1 MHEINEK
8 SVIALDSDDC
18 EVAAVSPPIQSP
30 AGGSAGSAIVLGS
43 DREDLSCLSKSSASV
58 PAAIV
63 EVLSADQE
71 SEDPFDL
78 ALRIQHRLRKLE

>member
-8 SVIALDSDDC
+8 SLIVLDSDEC
-18 EVAAVSPPIQSP
+18 EVAAVSPPIHSL
-30 AGGSAGSAIVLGS
+30 AGSSHGLGG
-43 DREDLSCLSKSSASV
+43 DREDESWQSKRSLASV
-58 PAAIV
+58 PAAIA

-78 ALRIQHRLRKLE
+78 ALRIEQRLRKKRKYE